1 MLEEIFATPQI
12 GFPILSVLV
21 FFPLVG
27 AFVIWM
33 LKSDEIL
40 VRVAAIAVTGIE
52 LALTVWLLLTFKTH
66 TAAMQFVEQI
76 DWIPSIGV
84 SYHLGIDGI
93 SVLFVGVTALL
104 SFLTMLFSWDLTI
117 EKIKVYVMA
126 LLALQSTVMGILV
139 SLDLVLFFVFWEL
152 MLIPSY
158 FLIKLWGSGN
168 LREHAALKY
177 VLYTLTGSVLM
188 LVGIIVLDLNY
199 QEVALAQGIQPEHSF
214 DLLTLLTVPMEED
227 RQMLVFWLLFFGF
240 AFKAPIFPFH
250 TWLADALTSGPVAV
264 SVALAG
270 IKLGTYGFLRFSIPL
285 LPDASQV
292 LLVPLSILALV
303 GIIYGAFVALA
314 QSDLRRLLAFSS
326 ISHLG
331 FVVLGLFA
339 LNFHGMQGGLLQMIN
354 LAFTTAGLFFIA
366 GFLYS
371 RGLHSDLTQYGG
383 LIKPMPALGG
393 FFVVIGLASVGF
405 PGTNGFVGEFLILL
419 GAFQVHWSFG
429 AVGVVGVILGLA
441 YILWYYERAMLAP
454 PQQTVIKDD
463 RGGERPV
470 ASLRDL
476 NPREWV
482 IALSLT
488 SMIFWIGLYPAPFF
502 DMMDASV
509 QAVVDRL
516 DPATRFAIVR

>member
-1 MLEEIFATPQI
+1 MLDQIFATTQI
-12 GFPILSVLV
+12 GFPILSLLV
-21 FFPLVG
+21 FFPLAG
-27 AFVIWM
+27 AIVIWV
-33 LKSDEIL
+33 LKSDDVIRLTGIL
-40 VRVAAIAVTGIE
+40 VVGIE
-52 LALTVWLLLTFKTH
+52 MGLTVWLLFVFKSH
-66 TAAMQFVEQI
+66 TAAMQFVEQVP
-76 DWIPSIGV
+76 WIPELGI

-104 SFLTMLFSWDLTI
+104 SLLAMLFSWDLEIDKT
-117 EKIKVYVMA
+117 KVYVMG

-139 SLDLVLFFVFWEL
+139 SLDLILFFVFWEL

-158 FLIKLWGSGN
+158 FLIKLWGTGN
-168 LREHAALKY
+168 LRENAALKY
-177 VLYTLTGSVLM
+177 VLYTLAGSVLM
-188 LVGIIVLDLNY
+188 LVGIIILDLNY
-199 QEVALAQGIQPEHSF
+199 QDFALSQGIEPAHSF
-214 DLLTLLTVPMEED
+214 NLLTLLTTPMSLEK
-227 RQMLVFWLLFFGF
+227 QLLVFFLLFFGF
-240 AFKAPIFPFH
+240 AAKAPIFPFH
-250 TWLADALTSGPVAV
+250 TWLADALVSGPVAV

-292 LLVPLSILALV
+292 LIIPLSVLALF

-339 LNFHGMQGGLLQMIN
+339 LNFHGLQGGLLQMIN

-371 RGLHSDLTQYGG
+371 RGLQDDLTRYGG

-393 FFVVIGLASVGF
+393 FFIVMGLASVGF

-419 GAFQVHWSFG
+419 GAFKTHWFFG
-429 AVGVVGVILGLA
+429 AVGVLGVILGLA

-454 PQQTVIKDD
+454 PRETIIRDD
-463 RGGERPV
+463 QGVER
-470 ASLRDL
+470 ATSTLKDL

-488 SMIFWIGLYPAPFF
+488 SMIFWIGLYPSPFF

-509 QAVVDRL
+509 QAIADRVDPSKGVITL
-516 DPATRFAIVR
+516 P